1 MGPWAP
7 PLDPP
12 LLKPVLSSVA
22 RDHKD
27 GHRLQIATIWSLYA
41 SKKLPQNY
49 YRSCSLVK
57 FIKLYRSTLCIKT

>member
-41 SKKLPQNY
+41 SKNY
-49 YRSCSLVK
+49 PKIITVLVPW
-57 FIKLYRSTLCIKT
+57 